1 MAKNTV
7 TILIIDN
14 HHNSWVAKIIEQAE
28 NKNSCISSRFQL
40 IQIAN
45 LSEAIAVFATEQIN
59 LILVV
64 LPENDPKQLEIIS
77 QLRTIVPEIPSVVLS
92 DSDDEEIALKAV
104 SMGAQDYIVKEIV
117 TPEMLRRRLLCA
129 IARHES
135 KITGT
140 KQHFSGVANRISND
154 KWAAKE
160 AINQAKNQF
169 LATMSHELRT
179 PINAIMGLSE
189 VLIQEVFGSLNPK
202 QEEFIQSIYSTSE
215 QLRELVNN
223 ILDFSQIEAGN
234 EQLTLSKLQ
243 VSELCNYV
251 LSTVADSAYD
261 KQLQLK
267 YQIDVAADI
276 CIADV
281 QRLQQMLL
289 NLLNNAIK
297 FTPSGEV
304 SLKVKKVKQGIT
316 FTVEDTGIGIA
327 QEDLQYLFQ
336 PFQQL
341 DSQLNRQYEGTGL
354 SLALTRKFAQLHGG
368 DVTVESTLG
377 EGSRFTIFLPQPY
390 QEKRNDG
397 EQKAKSQQLL
407 DIAAINRRIL
417 IVEDDDRS
425 AKVLKDYLEVIG
437 YQVEHL
443 GDGNQFLQRVR
454 SQEPDLILLNMNL
467 PGNIT
472 GLDLLKCLRKEPDL
486 QDLPVLLCTP
496 QNVSIDSEKFL
507 PMGANNYLKKPIG
520 ITQLESMLIR
530 YLN

>member
-7 TILIIDN
+7 KILIIDN
-14 HHNSWVAKIIEQAE
+14 NHNCCVAKILEQAE
-28 NKNSCISSRFQL
+28 NKNSCISPRFQL
-40 IQIAN
+40 LKIAN
-45 LSEAIAVFATEQIN
+45 LSEAIAVFATEKIN

-64 LPENDPKQLEIIS
+64 LSAHDPQQLEIIS
-77 QLRTIVPEIPSVVLS
+77 QLRTIAPEIPSVVIS
-92 DSDDEEIALKAV
+92 DSDDEELALKAV
-104 SMGAQDYIVKEIV
+104 SMGAEDYIFKGFV

-129 IARHES
+129 IVRYES
-135 KITGT
+135 QITGT
-140 KQHFSGVANRISND
+140 QQNLSDGSARKLND

-160 AINQAKNQF
+160 AANHVKNEF

-179 PINAIMGLSE
+179 PITAIMGLSE
-189 VLIQEVFGSLNPK
+189 VLLQQMFGSLNPK
-202 QEEFIQSIYSTSE
+202 QEEFLKSIYSTSE
-215 QLRELVNN
+215 QLRDLVNN
-223 ILDFSQIEAGN
+223 ILELSQIEAGN
-234 EQLTLSKLQ
+234 EQLIISKLQ
-243 VSELCNYV
+243 VLELCSYV

-261 KQLQLK
+261 KHLQLNCE
-267 YQIDVAADI
+267 IDPAAEI

-297 FTPSGEV
+297 FTPRGQV

-327 QEDLQYLFQ
+327 QQDLQYLFQ

-354 SLALTRKFAQLHGG
+354 GLALTRKLAQLHGG
-368 DVTVESTLG
+368 DVTVESIRG
-377 EGSRFTIFLPQPY
+377 EGSKFTIFLPQSSG
-390 QEKRNDG
+390 EKINDKKK
-397 EQKAKSQQLL
+397 KAKSQELL

-425 AKVLKDYLEVIG
+425 AQVLQNYLEVIG
-437 YQVEHL
+437 YQVERL
-443 GDGNQFLQRVR
+443 GDGNHFLQRVR
-454 SQEPDLILLNMNL
+454 SQEPDLILLDMNL
-467 PGNIT
+467 PGNVT
-472 GLDLLKCLRKEPDL
+472 GLDLLKCLRQEPDF

-496 QNVSIDSEKFL
+496 QNVPIESEKLL
-507 PMGANNYLKKPIG
+507 PVGANNYIKKPIG
-520 ITQLESMLIR
+520 ITQLESMLMR